1 MNKGG
6 FRPLSILDIPII
18 LATSMCKKIFLVVI
32 HSDKSIE
39 GNLLIKNWLLSIRV
53 KEG

>member
-1 MNKGG
+1 
-6 FRPLSILDIPII
+6 
-18 LATSMCKKIFLVVI
+18 MCKKIFLVVI

-39 GNLLIKNWLLSIRV
+39 GNLLIRNRLLIGRE